1 MARIKA
7 IAEIRDDA
15 VYILQAGTP
24 VYIKTADICSMT
36 GKTNQ
41 WIGQLCAQGVL
52 NKKQTSHGALYE
64 LSETMKNYC
73 DYLEERTTE
82 KDKETQK
89 LDMAKLKAEANMKV
103 AKAAIAKVEAD
114 ELLGKIH
121 RSEDV
126 EAIIEELVYTIRS
139 ALLSLPGRLAVDVA
153 GVSEVSEASEIIRKE
168 IYNILEELSN
178 FQYDPAKFQERVRQR
193 RNMSAAENPIDNE
206 Q

>member
-1 MARIKA
+1 MARAKA

-41 WIGQLCAQGVL
+41 WIGQLCSQGVL
-52 NKKQTSHGALYE
+52 NKKQTTHGALYE

-73 DYLEERTTE
+73 DYLEERAVERDTE
-82 KDKETQK
+82 TKK
-89 LDMAKLKAEANMKV
+89 LDRAKLQADASIKV

-126 EAIIEELVYTIRS
+126 EAVLEELVYTIRG

-153 GVSEVSEASEIIRKE
+153 GVSDVSEASEIIRKE
-168 IYNILEELSN
+168 IYSILEELSN

-193 RNMSAAENPIDNE
+193 RNMSAADEPIDNE
-206 Q
+206 

>member
-1 MARIKA
+1 MARAKA

-24 VYIKTADICSMT
+24 VYIKTADICAMT

-41 WIGQLCAQGVL
+41 WIGQLCSQGVL
-52 NKKQTSHGALYE
+52 NKKQTAHGALYE

-73 DYLEERTTE
+73 DYLEERAVERDTE
-82 KDKETQK
+82 TKK
-89 LDMAKLKAEANMKV
+89 LDRAKLQADASIKV

-126 EAIIEELVYTIRS
+126 EAVLEELVYTIRG

-153 GVSEVSEASEIIRKE
+153 GVTDVSEASEIIRKE
-168 IYNILEELSN
+168 IYSILEELSN

-193 RNMSAAENPIDNE
+193 RNMSAADEPIDNE
-206 Q
+206 